1 MELRKDHELGL
12 ELGSPKNAVAP
23 CVWVLPTKI
32 WLWLHRKNI
41 LLNLQREKKQK
52 AAAVVARSLPSWKKN
67 QLQFQLLWGG
77 ILVPVLKQN
86 IQLYDIIVYNKSTWT
101 QNLIFRY
108 KNIIDN
114 YNKNTGKTESHMT
127 TWYIYIYI

>member
-1 MELRKDHELGL
+1 MG
-12 ELGSPKNAVAP
+12 
-23 CVWVLPTKI
+23 
-32 WLWLHRKNI
+32 
-41 LLNLQREKKQK
+41 KK
-52 AAAVVARSLPSWKKN
+52 

-114 YNKNTGKTESHMT
+114 YNKNTGSKTESHMT